1 MYNVAVLVEDELSAA
16 GAARVVSLNQ
26 LKTEPVMHHLLG
38 ATQDQV
44 ERGVERLEDLGQ
56 QADGSIADQPAIDAL
71 VGLVEDTGSQEV
83 MILARRHVLAQL
95 MHRDWPREARQRL
108 DVPILHL
115 ISS

>member
-1 MYNVAVLVEDELSAA
+1 MYDVAVLVEDELSAA

-38 ATQDQV
+38 STQDQV
-44 ERGVERLEDLGQ
+44 ERGIERLEDLGQ
-56 QADGSIADQPAIDAL
+56 QADGSISDQPAIDAL
-71 VGLVEDTGSQEV
+71 VGLVEVTGSQEV

-95 MHRDWPREARQRL
+95 MHRDWPSEARQRL
-108 DVPILHL
+108 DVPVIHL